1 MMKYNPL
8 LFMQRPSIA
17 LPFLCGLPVPAAIGH
32 RLVLCLVLN
41 NYLVPSQRLRL
52 RVFQDSI
59 LIFLSM
65 FSCEFFQLFGGHWFR
80 VALLSGLSGTKSM
93 IFSHCRHLHRRDLR
107 RGASLTSDEFLLVF
121 RQIGHGFSIPT
132 FHRFPRCIL

>member
-1 MMKYNPL
+1 M
-8 LFMQRPSIA
+8 S
-17 LPFLCGLPVPAAIGH
+17 
-32 RLVLCLVLN
+32 
-41 NYLVPSQRLRL
+41 
-52 RVFQDSI
+52 
-59 LIFLSM
+59 
-65 FSCEFFQLFGGHWFR
+65 FFNCSEVVGFR

-132 FHRFPRCIL
+132 FTDFLGVLCTRASQRGLAYVAS